1 MTPNDAQID
10 LLLKSYSRKANS
22 SVTDHVGSGERGGTH
37 LDADELNAFAEGALP
52 PTARA
57 RYVSHLTDCER
68 CRKLAT
74 QLAVAAGTTV
84 PMRAEAA
91 NEISERASLWQR
103 FKDAFA
109 VPNLRYAAFALVVIA
124 AVGITFVAL
133 RRERQSNLVAENT
146 RVAPAQGSAVEQS
159 QEVPGQANQSS
170 ENQATSPA
178 ASSNSDMAKK
188 QLAPEPPAT
197 LAPAKEGDLAKSA
210 AVSEKKKAE
219 SEVAEVAPSYAPP
232 PPGERAEPTSSEEKN
247 LKTGIA
253 TSQPAPKP
261 KQSDDEFKVSDRAR
275 ADEAA
280 RGREMEIQR
289 SRAGQGGS
297 TNRNEVGAAKSPGV
311 AEKSS
316 VARRTVDK
324 SAGESQDQSRTQGL
338 VADSNSAA
346 PEERKAGGRSFRRQ
360 GGAWIDKKFK
370 SSMSVTDIRRG
381 SEEFRAL
388 DSGLRSIADQLS
400 GEVVVVWKGKAY
412 RIR

>member
-22 SVTDHVGSGERGGTH
+22 SVTEHVGSGERGETH
-37 LDADELNAFAEGALP
+37 LDADELNSFAEGALP
-52 PTARA
+52 STARA

-133 RRERQSNLVAENT
+133 RRERQSSLVAENT
-146 RVAPAQGSAVEQS
+146 RVAPAPASAVRRS

-170 ENQATSPA
+170 ENQATSP
-178 ASSNSDMAKK
+178 SSPSNSDLAKK
-188 QLAPEPPAT
+188 QSQPEPPAT
-197 LAPAKEGDLAKSA
+197 VAPAKEGDLAKSA
-210 AVSEKKKAE
+210 PGTEKKKAE
-219 SEVAEVAPSYAPP
+219 SEVTEVAPSYAPP

-253 TSQPAPKP
+253 SSQPAPKP
-261 KQSDDEFKVSDRAR
+261 KQSDDEFKMSDRAR

-280 RGREMEIQR
+280 RGRELEIQR
-289 SRAGQGGS
+289 SRAGQGGP
-297 TNRNEVGAAKSPGV
+297 TNRNEVGAARAPGT

-316 VARRTVDK
+316 VARRRANENA
-324 SAGESQDQSRTQGL
+324 AGESQDQSRTQGL
-338 VADSNSAA
+338 MADSAA

-360 GGAWIDKKFK
+360 GGVWIDKKFK
-370 SSMSVTDIRRG
+370 SSMSVTEIKRG

-412 RIR
+412 RIH